1 MKRFRLSLLVSTL
14 LLFGLAQGT
23 SLFVAG
29 QTLLV
34 HGAEPLLLSGTAQE
48 QQVFLQ
54 FLALF
59 FGGTIALLM
68 LLHVYKGMV
77 LYRLLFLFV
86 AFLGLL
92 KLFLLIF
99 PFFLSLAIASIF
111 ILGFLLLPTVWAHDI
126 VVIVAAIG
134 IGPVFGLQFQ
144 WQFAAILLLILSV
157 YDIVAVY
164 ITRHMVSLAH
174 ELIRRQAS
182 FALFIPDR
190 FRNYHAM
197 ISQVQPGSGFMILGG
212 GDVILPMIL
221 SISLLRVNMGA
232 ALASIGGMLVGIT
245 LNHFLIVTRHHPIP
259 ALPLITIGAL
269 LGALAVM
276 GV

>member
-1 MKRFRLSLLVSTL
+1 MKRLRLSLLLSTL
-14 LLFGLAQGT
+14 FLFGLAQGT

-29 QTLLV
+29 QTMLLQ
-34 HGAEPLLLSGTAQE
+34 GADPLLLGGSAQE
-48 QQVFLQ
+48 QQMFLQ

-68 LLHVYKGMV
+68 LLHVYKGMM
-77 LYRLLFLFV
+77 LYRLIFLFV

-99 PFFLSLAIASIF
+99 PFVLSLVIASIF

-126 VVIVAAIG
+126 IVMTAAIG
-134 IGPVFGLQFQ
+134 IGPVFGLQFD
-144 WQFAAILLLILSV
+144 WRFAALTLLILSV
-157 YDIVAVY
+157 YDIIAVY
-164 ITRHMVSLAH
+164 ITKHMVPLAH

-182 FALFIPDR
+182 FAIFIPDR
-190 FRNYHAM
+190 IRNYRAM

-212 GDVILPMIL
+212 GDVVLPMIL
-221 SISLLRVNMGA
+221 SISLSRVNMGA
-232 ALASIGGMLVGIT
+232 AIASVCGMLAGIT
-245 LNHFLIVTRHHPIP
+245 LNHLLIVTRHHPIP
-259 ALPLITIGAL
+259 ALPLITIGGL